1 MHQIIAIALTLV
13 IALLLNGVAAAQM
26 VSVGYWGGALGAL
39 LVGPLI
45 VFYVVHTLVY
55 FVVRLI
61 RGKDRVRS
69 YTRSR
74 INYVGTVVAILGV
87 LGAAAGPA

>member
-1 MHQIIAIALTLV
+1 MHQMIALALTLIV
-13 IALLLNGVAAAQM
+13 AVLLNGGAAAQM
-26 VSVGYWGGALGAL
+26 ISAGYWGGAIGSL
-39 LVGPLI
+39 LFGPLI

-74 INYVGTVVAILGV
+74 LNYVAAVVAILGV
-87 LGAAAGPA
+87 VGAAAGPA

>member
-1 MHQIIAIALTLV
+1 MHQIISLGLILATAFLF
-13 IALLLNGVAAAQM
+13 NAAAAAHM
-26 VSVGYWGGALGAL
+26 ASIGMWGFAVGRLFFA
-39 LVGPLI
+39 PII
-45 VFYVVHTLVY
+45 VFYFVHTLVY

-74 INYVGTVVAILGV
+74 LNYVGAVVAILGV